1 MVFSVKTYNNIN
13 QIGLKE
19 LGNHF
24 QIDGDLAENPDAYII
39 RSQNLHDTVFP
50 ENLKAIARA
59 GAGTNNIP
67 VDEATEK
74 GIVVFNTPGANAN
87 AVKEAVLASI
97 LLSARDYIAANAW
110 VNKLSGDDVPK
121 QIEAGKSSLRV
132 ARLLVRHWVLSAQ
145 VPLVRVLL
153 TMPTVW
159 G

>member
-50 ENLKAIARA
+50 DNLKAIARA

-110 VNKLSGDDVPK
+110 VNKLK
-121 QIEAGKSSLRV
+121 QVRNSLRV
-132 ARLLVRHWVLSAQ
+132 ARLLVRHWVLSGS
-145 VPLVRVLL
+145 VLL
-153 TMPTVW
+153 VHVLPMMLTVW
-159 G
+159 E

>member
-67 VDEATEK
+67 VDKATEK
-74 GIVVFNTPGANAN
+74 
-87 AVKEAVLASI
+87 ELLSSI
-97 LLSARDYIAANAW
+97 LQELMLMQLK
-110 VNKLSGDDVPK
+110 KLS
-121 QIEAGKSSLRV
+121 
-132 ARLLVRHWVLSAQ
+132 
-145 VPLVRVLL
+145 
-153 TMPTVW
+153 
-159 G
+159 